1 MGADGVFLWIHGVR
15 ASGRAG
21 PPRRPRRRT
30 KRTDR
35 PHPEGAFV
43 ILGVLRG
50 GLSFDSGSVADLL
63 RSVRCPT
70 ARRPAGRKSCI
81 WWWTD
86 PLASPRL
93 DVALPAC
100 FPGRSE
106 AELRGP
112 APPASQ
118 SARTEERRVGKKG
131 VV

>member
-86 PLASPRL
+86 PLARPRL
-93 DVALPAC
+93 
-100 FPGRSE
+100 RSE
-106 AELRGP
+106 EHQAEL
-112 APPASQ
+112 Q
-118 SARTEERRVGKKG
+118 S
-131 VV
+131 